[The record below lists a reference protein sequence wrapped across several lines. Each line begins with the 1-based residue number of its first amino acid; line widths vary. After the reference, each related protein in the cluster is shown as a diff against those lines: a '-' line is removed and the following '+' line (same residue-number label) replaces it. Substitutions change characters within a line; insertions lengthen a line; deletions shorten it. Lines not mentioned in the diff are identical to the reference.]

1 MLFPAKTLR
10 SDMTAKLPG
19 SFDRKFIPMSTRFD
33 HALLFASQVHREQDR
48 KKSGIPYISHLLGVT
63 SIVLD
68 YGGDEE
74 MAIAAL
80 LHDAVEDHGGRPM
93 LKVIE
98 QLFGARVAKI
108 VDGCTDSYAEDPK
121 KKESWERRKFRY
133 LRRIR
138 HEDAETRF
146 VSAADKLYN
155 VRAVLRDLRYDG
167 EIVFTR
173 FSAPKVKTLWYYRSL
188 VREYRAGGITH
199 RLKPLIDDLDR
210 VVTEVEHL
218 SGVLATSPPPSRR
231 IVSRPKPKA

>member
-1 MLFPAKTLR
+1 MPSRAQGF
-10 SDMTAKLPG
+10 
-19 SFDRKFIPMSTRFD
+19 FDRKFVPLSTRFD
-33 HALLFASQVHREQDR
+33 HALLFASQVHRHQDR
-48 KKSGIPYISHLLGVT
+48 KKSGIPYVSHLLGVA

-68 YGGDEE
+68 YGGDED

-98 QLFGARVAKI
+98 QMFGPRVAKM

-121 KKESWERRKFRY
+121 QKESWERRKFRY
-133 LRRIR
+133 LRRVR

-155 VRAVLRDLRYDG
+155 ARAVLRDLRYDG
-167 EIVFTR
+167 DSVFAR
-173 FSAPKVKTLWYYRSL
+173 FSVPKAKTLWYYRAL
-188 VREYRAGGITH
+188 VREYRLGGVTH

-218 SGVLATSPPPSRR
+218 SGMLASSPRLPRR
-231 IVSRPKPKA
+231 VGAKSKVKR

>member
-1 MLFPAKTLR
+1 MRRKPLR
-10 SDMTAKLPG
+10 
-19 SFDRKFIPMSTRFD
+19 SFDRKFVPLSTRFD
-33 HALLFASQVHREQDR
+33 HALLFAAQVHRDQDR
-48 KKSGIPYISHLLGVT
+48 KKSGIPYISHLLGVA

-98 QLFGARVAKI
+98 QIFGRARGQDRGRLHRFVRRRSRRRRRIGSGANSATCARV
-108 VDGCTDSYAEDPK
+108 
-121 KKESWERRKFRY
+121 
-133 LRRIR
+133 R

-155 VRAVLRDLRYDG
+155 VRAVLRDLRYNGDSA
-167 EIVFTR
+167 FAR
-173 FSAPKVKTLWYYRSL
+173 FSAPKAKIIWYYRSL
-188 VREYRAGGITH
+188 VNEYRAGGVTH
-199 RLKPLIDDLDR
+199 LLKPLIDDLDR

-218 SGVLATSPPPSRR
+218 SGLLAAS
-231 IVSRPKPKA
+231 PKPHRRLTTKLKSKR

>member
-1 MLFPAKTLR
+1 MA
-10 SDMTAKLPG
+10 AKLPG
-19 SFDRKFIPMSTRFD
+19 SFDRKFVPLSTRFD
-33 HALLFASQVHREQDR
+33 HALLFASQIHREQDR
-48 KKSGIPYISHLLGVT
+48 KKSGIPYISHLLGVA

-98 QLFGARVAKI
+98 KIFGARVAKI

-167 EIVFTR
+167 EII
-173 FSAPKVKTLWYYRSL
+173 FSLGAEKRVKM
-188 VREYRAGGITH
+188 I
-199 RLKPLIDDLDR
+199 
-210 VVTEVEHL
+210 
-218 SGVLATSPPPSRR
+218 SPS
-231 IVSRPKPKA
+231 

>member
-1 MLFPAKTLR
+1 MAVKKSFA
-10 SDMTAKLPG
+10 
-19 SFDRKFIPMSTRFD
+19 FDRKFIPLTIRFD
-33 HALLFASQVHREQDR
+33 HALMFAAQVHRNQDR
-48 KKSGIPYISHLLGVT
+48 KKSGIPYLSHLLGVA

-93 LKVIE
+93 LKMIDRM
-98 QLFGARVAKI
+98 FGPRVAKI

-133 LRRIR
+133 LRRVR

-155 VRAVLRDLRYDG
+155 VRAVLRDLRYTGDSA
-167 EIVFTR
+167 FAR
-173 FSAPKVKTLWYYRSL
+173 FSAPKAKIIWYYRSL
-188 VREYRAGGITH
+188 VNEYRGGGVTH
-199 RLKPLIDDLDR
+199 MLKPLIDDLDR
-210 VVTEVEHL
+210 VVMEVEHL
-218 SGVLATSPPPSRR
+218 SGVLATSPEPHRR
-231 IVSRPKPKA
+231 LTTRLKAKR

>member
-1 MLFPAKTLR
+1 
-10 SDMTAKLPG
+10 MTAKLPA
-19 SFDRKFIPMSTRFD
+19 SFDRKFIPLSTRFD
-33 HALLFASQVHREQDR
+33 HALLFASQIHREQDR

-74 MAIAAL
+74 MGIAAL

-98 QLFGARVAKI
+98 QLFGARVAKM

-167 EIVFTR
+167 EIIFTR

-231 IVSRPKPKA
+231 ITSRPKPKG

>member
-1 MLFPAKTLR
+1 MR
-10 SDMTAKLPG
+10 SKQPRA
-19 SFDRKFIPMSTRFD
+19 FDRSFIPLSTRFD
-33 HALLFASQVHREQDR
+33 HALLFAAQVHRNQDR
-48 KKSGIPYISHLLGVT
+48 KKTGIPYISHLLGVA

-93 LKVIE
+93 LKAIE
-98 QLFGARVAKI
+98 QMFGARVAKI
-108 VDGCTDSYAEDPK
+108 VDGCTDSYVEDPK

-133 LRRIR
+133 LRRVR

-155 VRAVLRDLRYDG
+155 ARAVLRDLRYDG
-167 EIVFTR
+167 DVAFAR
-173 FSAPKVKTLWYYRSL
+173 FSAPKAKIIWYYRSL
-188 VREYRAGGITH
+188 VTQYRAGGVTH

-210 VVTEVEHL
+210 IVIEVEHL
-218 SGVLATSPPPSRR
+218 SGLLGNT
-231 IVSRPKPKA
+231 PKPHRRLTTKLKAKG

>member
-1 MLFPAKTLR
+1 
-10 SDMTAKLPG
+10 MTTRRQSP
-19 SFDRKFIPMSTRFD
+19 SDRKFIPLTTRFD
-33 HALLFASQVHREQDR
+33 HALLFAAQVHRDQDR
-48 KKSGIPYISHLLGVT
+48 KKSGIPYLSHLLGVA

-93 LKVIE
+93 LKIID
-98 QLFGARVAKI
+98 QIFGPRVAKI
-108 VDGCTDSYAEDPK
+108 VDGCTDSYAEDPR
-121 KKESWERRKFRY
+121 KKESWDRRKLRY
-133 LRRIR
+133 LRRVR

-167 EIVFTR
+167 ESAFTR
-173 FSAPKVKTLWYYRSL
+173 FSVPKAKTLWYYRSL
-188 VREYRAGGITH
+188 VREYRLGGVTH

-218 SGVLATSPPPSRR
+218 SGLLASPLPPPRR
-231 IVSRPKPKA
+231 ITTRLKAKR